1 MIENFFKK
9 TVSIPIIIK
18 GVETFHN
25 FHHKYL
31 HFSVIELVDHVIVML
46 STQPYAES

>member
-1 MIENFFKK
+1 MIEIFFKK

-25 FHHKYL
+25 FQLNYL
-31 HFSVIELVDHVIVML
+31 LFMVIKFIDHVIVTL
-46 STQPYAES
+46 ST